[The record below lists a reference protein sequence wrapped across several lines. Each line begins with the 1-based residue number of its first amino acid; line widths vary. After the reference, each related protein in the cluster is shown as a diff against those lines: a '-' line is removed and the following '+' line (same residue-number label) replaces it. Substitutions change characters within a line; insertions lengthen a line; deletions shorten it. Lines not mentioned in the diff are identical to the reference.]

1 MNPSALTF
9 PIYFLSYDE
18 PNAEENWQELQK
30 RYPRSK
36 RLHGISGIQRAHQMC
51 ALDCDSTHFF
61 VVDGDNKVD
70 PGFRFSISS
79 QQFDPKAIHVWR
91 CKNPVNDLVYGY
103 GAIKLFPVSPFKKIE
118 MGLDLS
124 TGLGVPYK
132 ILPEVASETHFH
144 HTPFQAWR
152 GAFRESAKLTKQ
164 IAMNPNDSQSLHRL
178 DAWCKNGGQRPNGRW
193 VIEGAKSGKA
203 FALSNLSDSKNLEK
217 INNFDWLEGLFIEKF
232 HQDGRVSEIYP
243 S

>member
-1 MNPSALTF
+1 MSVVF
-9 PIYFLSYDE
+9 PIYFLSFDE
-18 PNAEENWQELQK
+18 ANAEENWLELK
-30 RYPRSK
+30 MRFPSAR
-36 RLHGISGIQRAHQMC
+36 RIHGIPGIHRAHKIC
-51 ALDCDSTHFF
+51 ALTCESTHFF
-61 VVDGDNKVD
+61 VVDGDNRVRSD
-70 PGFRFSISS
+70 FRFDIPDE
-79 QQFDPKAIHVWR
+79 QFHPDAVHVWR
-91 CKNPVNDLVYGY
+91 CQNPVNDLVYGY
-103 GAIKLFPVSPFKKIE
+103 GAIKLFPRAPFESVQMK
-118 MGLDLS
+118 MDLS

-132 ILPEVASETHFH
+132 IIPTIASETHFH
-144 HTPFQAWR
+144 PTPFQAWR

-164 IAMNPNDSQSLHRL
+164 IATNPNDSQSLHRL